1 MRVGCTYRL
10 IDLVINLGINLLAAA
25 IAAFIGWR
33 WRQFRLRKQTLRTQR
48 PSDQGRERGLDFLMV
63 GCCFLGLVLGAD
75 LLRPHFLA
83 YSLRSQTADL
93 VRKPKWIAYEPS
105 NWNPSQS
112 ESLELDSVTE
122 ELFWIKQAGFDGVIT
137 FTSRGD
143 FAEIPRLAKGRG
155 LAVIMG
161 IWDPQNYDEIR
172 AAISQREFVDAYC
185 VGHDGWPYRYSYEV
199 LVKAIDHVRFRT
211 GHPVSTT
218 QRINYYL
225 NDKRFLSL
233 GDWLFPDTL
242 LPLMDKD
249 LYVHTVNVQ
258 RDVAIT
264 IELANKLDQIN
275 PGGKPILLKMVGYPA
290 QLDDYD
296 SHLSDDAQTKFF
308 IALGNAQR
316 DVGTSL
322 STNISISMYSAFDM
336 SWKHGPPFYDWES
349 QTGLFERDGRPR
361 PAVWEII
368 KRSLR

>member
-1 MRVGCTYRL
+1 V
-10 IDLVINLGINLLAAA
+10 
-25 IAAFIGWR
+25 
-33 WRQFRLRKQTLRTQR
+33 
-48 PSDQGRERGLDFLMV
+48 
-63 GCCFLGLVLGAD
+63 
-75 LLRPHFLA
+75 
-83 YSLRSQTADL
+83 YSLQSETADL

-105 NWNPSQS
+105 NWNPSRLWS
-112 ESLELDSVTE
+112 LDLESVRA

-143 FAEIPRLAKGRG
+143 FAEIPRLAKEQG

-161 IWDPQNYDEIR
+161 IWDPQNYDETG
-172 AAISQREFVDAYC
+172 AAISQRQFVDAYC

-199 LVKAIDHVRFRT
+199 LVKTIGHVRFRT
-211 GHPVSTT
+211 GRPVSTT

-249 LYVHTVNVQ
+249 SYGYTVNVQ
-258 RDVAIT
+258 RDVATT

-275 PGGKPILLKMVGYPA
+275 QGGKPILLKMVGYPA
-290 QLDDYD
+290 RIDDYD
-296 SHLSDDAQTKFF
+296 VSDNAQTKFF
-308 IALGNAQR
+308 IALGNAQK

-349 QTGLFERDGRPR
+349 QTGLFERDGKPR

-368 KRSLR
+368 NRRLR